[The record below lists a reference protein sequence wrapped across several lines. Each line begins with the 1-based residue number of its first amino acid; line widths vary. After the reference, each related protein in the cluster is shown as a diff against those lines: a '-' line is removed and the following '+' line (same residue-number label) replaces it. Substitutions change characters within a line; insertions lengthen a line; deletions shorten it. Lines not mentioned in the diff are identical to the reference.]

1 MIIKIKILVVA
12 SSIMVLGLYGI
23 GYAES
28 QIPLVVKYELP
39 FNKWTYSSHSVTFG
53 HSTHAM
59 KNRIVCIKCHHKL
72 EKGAI
77 AVKKTCRDC
86 HTNTEMRS
94 FPQAENIHE
103 EKRMDYYFLAIHD
116 QCINCHKEVR
126 KYDEWT
132 KAKEVRKYGEWTK
145 APVGC
150 WRCHVFKKKK
160 KGK

>member
-1 MIIKIKILVVA
+1 MIIKILMVA
-12 SSIMVLGLYGI
+12 AAIIVLGLNGT
-23 GYAES
+23 GYTES
-28 QIPLVVKYELP
+28 QIPLIVKYDLHYNELA
-39 FNKWTYSSHSVTFG
+39 YAGHSVKFA

-59 KNRIVCIKCHHKL
+59 KYKIACIQCHHKL

-77 AVKKTCRDC
+77 AVEKTCKDKDC

-94 FPQAENIHE
+94 FPQAENIHK
-103 EKRMDYYFLAIHD
+103 EKRMGYYFLAIHD

-126 KYDEWT
+126 KSD
-132 KAKEVRKYGEWTK
+132 EWTK

-150 WRCHVFKKKK
+150 WRCHVYKKKK